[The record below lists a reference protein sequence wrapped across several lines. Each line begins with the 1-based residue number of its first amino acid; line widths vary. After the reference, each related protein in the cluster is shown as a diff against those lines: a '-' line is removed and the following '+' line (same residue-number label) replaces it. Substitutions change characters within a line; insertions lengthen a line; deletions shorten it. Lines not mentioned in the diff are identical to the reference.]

1 MTTDRISLA
10 GWSLVR
16 RFRSESAPLA
26 LLDFPRVAR
35 QEFGFDAIEL
45 NNVFF
50 ESTKAA
56 YLRDLRRRA
65 EDEGVA
71 MLNIA
76 VDKCGD
82 MASPREWGEA
92 VKRHR
97 PWLDAAA
104 ALGCT
109 AIRANVGGHDAPSA
123 LVALAVA
130 KESFATLAAE
140 GARRGVAV
148 LIENHWG
155 LSADP
160 AAIVAIVQA
169 ADTPWLGT
177 LPDFGNFPAEILYAG
192 LTQIAPY
199 ARAVHAKFYDFAPDG
214 SHPQLDIARCVR
226 ILREAGYRGSWG
238 IEYEGKGDEHDG
250 IIRSRDML
258 QALLDRAPA

>member
-1 MTTDRISLA
+1 VTDRISLA

-16 RFRSESAPLA
+16 RFRGETTPLA

-50 ESTKAA
+50 ESTTST
-56 YLRDLRRRA
+56 YLSDLRRRA
-65 EDEGVA
+65 DGEGVA

-82 MASPREWGEA
+82 MASPREWREA

-97 PWLDAAA
+97 SWLDAAL

-109 AIRANVGGHDAPSA
+109 AIRANVGGYDAPSA

-130 KESFATLAAE
+130 KESFAALAAE
-140 GARRGVAV
+140 AAERGVML

-160 AAIVAIVQA
+160 AAIVTIVEA
-169 ADTPWLGT
+169 ANTPWLGT
-177 LPDFGNFPAEILYAG
+177 LPDFGNFPDEIRYAG
-192 LTQIAPY
+192 LAQIAPY

-214 SHPQLDIARCVR
+214 SQPRLDIARCVE
-226 ILREAGYRGSWG
+226 ILRAAGYQGSWG
-238 IEYEGKGDEHDG
+238 IEYEGKGDEHEG
-250 IIRSRDML
+250 IVRSRDML
-258 QALLDRAPA
+258 RALLEAPPA